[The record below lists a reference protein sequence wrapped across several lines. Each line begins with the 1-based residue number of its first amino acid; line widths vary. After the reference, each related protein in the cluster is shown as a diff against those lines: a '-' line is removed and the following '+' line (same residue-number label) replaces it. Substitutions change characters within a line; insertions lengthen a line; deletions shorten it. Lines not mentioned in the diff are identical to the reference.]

1 MGEEGAHG
9 PNQGPDRFGTAGGRA
24 PEAAERPWLSL
35 GQASFLL
42 GVNETTLRRWAD
54 EGRVRV
60 LYTPGGHRRFAQED
74 LGHLLVAKRRERKRP
89 PLARVVQR
97 EYERYK
103 TRHLTDVE
111 RRPWYH
117 LLSDETRERLRQRGR
132 QVLGE
137 IETYLGRPGSRDALL
152 GRLRSFAAEYGRELA
167 QHGLSPADGL
177 EAFLFFRHRVLDAA
191 RRAARPGGPLSQQGA
206 DAMQE
211 CSDLLDEMA
220 LPLVEALQRAEG
232 EIGRGKGEG

>member
-1 MGEEGAHG
+1 M
-9 PNQGPDRFGTAGGRA
+9 
-24 PEAAERPWLSL
+24 PETAERPWLSL

-74 LGHLLVAKRRERKRP
+74 LGHLLVAKRRGRRHA
-89 PLARVVQR
+89 PLARVVVR
-97 EYERYK
+97 DYERYK
-103 TRHLTDVE
+103 TRHLTEVE

-117 LLSDETRERLRQRGR
+117 LLSDETREGLRQRGR

-137 IETYLGRPGSRDALL
+137 IEGYLGRPGSREALL
-152 GRLRSFAAEYGRELA
+152 ARLRGLATEYGREMA
-167 QHGLSPADGL
+167 QSGLSAADGL
-177 EAFLFFRHRVLDAA
+177 EAFLFFRHRVLDAV
-191 RRAARPGGPLSQQGA
+191 RRAAHPGGPLSEHGA

-220 LPLVEALQRAEG
+220 LPLVEALQRVEG
-232 EIGRGKGEG
+232 EG